1 MFVCF
6 DFGRLIGHCSIVVV
20 AQWALDRRLRSR
32 FSRIAINTVTPVGY
46 VVLVSAVLAVVA
58 VVVFVVALLL
68 LLLLL
73 LVFFVMLVL
82 VAAVLVLVPFESN
95 PEPQLLLPT
104 GKSVSR
110 NRVSG
115 HPGGVRHAAD
125 GGLPACDR

>member
-46 VVLVSAVLAVVA
+46 VVLVSAVLAVLA
-58 VVVFVVALLL
+58 VVGFVVALLL

-73 LVFFVMLVL
+73 LVFFLMLVL